1 MSGERLHRHANP
13 RTAPSVVRAANE
25 LYCSICNSEPCFLLS
40 TAALAVLQEQLN
52 CDRNLVGAVRYV
64 QSLDRLKSCLERHI
78 SITRDEYALDEHFR
92 VSDEV
97 LEFLKEQQVDVDHLK
112 TNLIKEEKRDITE
125 NM

>member
-1 MSGERLHRHANP
+1 
-13 RTAPSVVRAANE
+13 
-25 LYCSICNSEPCFLLS
+25 
-40 TAALAVLQEQLN
+40 
-52 CDRNLVGAVRYV
+52 VRYV